1 MRERSLIT
9 AFGTS
14 LVIHLGLLPIV
25 SLIIYSKPVVPA
37 LVPVE
42 LLEFYETEATKKL
55 ETMAPPPAPKA
66 KPQKI
71 IAPKLLSKPELFDI
85 KPIGNARK
93 ETKEPE
99 KPLEPPPQVA
109 SLPPDPVNPKAD
121 WNDGTQSAEAKGGAK
136 GAATLFSEGDAGAEA
151 GGGGRGAAGLGPGTK
166 GEGTRGG
173 GAGSGGATAGLARPL
188 GGYQVRP
195 NYPESARRA
204 GAQGTTLLK
213 LRVLETGRVGEI
225 VVEQSSGHR
234 DLDSAAADAV
244 KKWLFEPARMGQEP
258 IAVWVLL
265 PVRFELKR

>member
-1 MRERSLIT
+1 M
-9 AFGTS
+9 
-14 LVIHLGLLPIV
+14 
-25 SLIIYSKPVVPA
+25 PA
-37 LVPVE
+37 LVAVE

-55 ETMAPPPAPKA
+55 EHMAPSPAPKA
-66 KPQKI
+66 KAQKI

-85 KPIGNARK
+85 KPIGNARE

-109 SLPPDPVNPKAD
+109 SLPPEPVNPKAG
-121 WNDGTQSAEAKGGAK
+121 WNDGTKSAEAEGAK
-136 GAATLFSEGDAGAEA
+136 GAGTLFSGGDAGAEA

-173 GAGSGGATAGLARPL
+173 SAGSGGATAGLARPL

-195 NYPESARRA
+195 HYPESARRS

-213 LRVLETGRVGEI
+213 LRVLETGRVGE
-225 VVEQSSGHR
+225 VLVEQSSGHR

-244 KKWLFEPARMGQEP
+244 KKWLFEPARIGQQP

-265 PVRFELKR
+265 PVKFELKR